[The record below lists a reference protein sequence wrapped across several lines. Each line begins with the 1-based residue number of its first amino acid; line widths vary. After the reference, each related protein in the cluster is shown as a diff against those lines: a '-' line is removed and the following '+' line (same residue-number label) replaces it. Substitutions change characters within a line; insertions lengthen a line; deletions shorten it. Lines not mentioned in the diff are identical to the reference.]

1 MNKLNR
7 DITKSIK
14 QIKADMVA
22 EYQKFFKDLKK
33 KGIVVLDD
41 WAWDRPIGRD
51 FNIYG
56 ADAKLYMKSLRGNMV
71 TKLGNDEINMLMLME
86 YPDIYTYVTA
96 DELKN
101 FETVTYPKLY
111 AEWQED
117 QKRVRAQKRADNAK
131 NADKIR
137 AEIDNLQRQLD
148 SLENA
153 DC

>member
-7 DITKSIK
+7 EITKSIK
-14 QIKADMVA
+14 QIKSDMIA
-22 EYQKFFKDLKK
+22 KYQEFFKDLKK

-41 WAWDRPIGRD
+41 WAWDRPIDRD
-51 FNIYG
+51 FNIYS
-56 ADAKLYMKSLRGNMV
+56 ADAKLYMKSLRDNTITKFGN
-71 TKLGNDEINMLMLME
+71 NEINMLME
-86 YPDIYTYVTA
+86 YPDSYVYVTA
-96 DELKN
+96 DELKQ

-131 NADKIR
+131 NSDKIR
-137 AEIDNLQRQLD
+137 AEIAKLQRQLD
-148 SLENA
+148 SLENT

>member
-7 DITKSIK
+7 DITESIR

-22 EYQKFFKDLKK
+22 KYQKFFKDLKK

-41 WAWDRPIGRD
+41 WAWDRPLNRD

-56 ADAKLYMKSLRGNMV
+56 ADAKLYVKSLRDNTI
-71 TKLGNDEINMLMLME
+71 TKFGDNEINMLME
-86 YPDIYTYVTA
+86 YPDSYVYVTA
-96 DELKN
+96 DELKQ

-117 QKRVRAQKRADNAK
+117 QKLIRAQKRADNAK

-137 AEIDNLQRQLD
+137 AEIAKLQHQLD
-148 SLENA
+148 SLENT

>member
-7 DITKSIK
+7 EITKSIK

-22 EYQKFFKDLKK
+22 KYQEFFKDLKK

-41 WAWDRPIGRD
+41 WAWNRPIDRD

-56 ADAKLYMKSLRGNMV
+56 ADAKLYVKSLRDNTV
-71 TKLGNDEINMLMLME
+71 TKFGNNEINMLME
-86 YPDIYTYVTA
+86 YPDSYVYVTA
-96 DELKN
+96 DELKQ

-137 AEIDNLQRQLD
+137 AEIADLQRQLD
-148 SLENA
+148 SLENT

>member
-7 DITKSIK
+7 DITKSIQ

-22 EYQKFFKDLKK
+22 KYQEFFKDLKK

-41 WAWDRPIGRD
+41 WAWNRPIDRD

-56 ADAKLYMKSLRGNMV
+56 ADAKLYVKSLRDNTITKFGN
-71 TKLGNDEINMLMLME
+71 NEINMLME
-86 YPDIYTYVTA
+86 YPDSYVYVTA
-96 DELKN
+96 DELKQ

-111 AEWQED
+111 TEWQED

-137 AEIDNLQRQLD
+137 AEIADLQRQLD
-148 SLENA
+148 SLENT

>member
-7 DITKSIK
+7 DITESIR

-22 EYQKFFKDLKK
+22 KYQKFFKDLKK
-33 KGIVVLDD
+33 KGIVVLND
-41 WAWDRPIGRD
+41 WAWDRPLNRD

-56 ADAKLYMKSLRGNMV
+56 ADAKLYVKSLRDNTITKFGN
-71 TKLGNDEINMLMLME
+71 NEINMLME
-86 YPDIYTYVTA
+86 YPDSYVYVTA
-96 DELKN
+96 DELKQ

-137 AEIDNLQRQLD
+137 AEIAKLQRQLD
-148 SLENA
+148 SIENA

>member
-7 DITKSIK
+7 DITESIR

-22 EYQKFFKDLKK
+22 KYQKFFKDLKK
-33 KGIVVLDD
+33 KGIVVLND
-41 WAWDRPIGRD
+41 WAWDRPLNRD

-56 ADAKLYMKSLRGNMV
+56 ADAKLYVKSLRDNTV
-71 TKLGNDEINMLMLME
+71 TKFGDNEINTLIE
-86 YPDIYTYVTA
+86 YPDSYVYVTA
-96 DELKN
+96 DELKQ

-137 AEIDNLQRQLD
+137 AEIADLQRQLD

-153 DC
+153 EC

>member
-7 DITKSIK
+7 DVTKSIK

-22 EYQKFFKDLKK
+22 KYQEFFKDLKK
-33 KGIVVLDD
+33 KGIVGLDD
-41 WAWDRPIGRD
+41 WAWNRPIDRD

-56 ADAKLYMKSLRGNMV
+56 ADAKLYMKSLRDNTITKFGN
-71 TKLGNDEINMLMLME
+71 NEINMLME
-86 YPDIYTYVTA
+86 YPDSYVYVTA
-96 DELKN
+96 DELKQ

-137 AEIDNLQRQLD
+137 AEIAKLQHQLD
-148 SLENA
+148 SLENT

>member
-7 DITKSIK
+7 DITKSIR

-22 EYQKFFKDLKK
+22 KYQKFFKDLKK
-33 KGIVVLDD
+33 NGIVVLND
-41 WAWDRPIGRD
+41 WAWDRPLNRD

-56 ADAKLYMKSLRGNMV
+56 ADAKLYMKSLRDNTV
-71 TKLGNDEINMLMLME
+71 TKLGNNEINMLME
-86 YPDIYTYVTA
+86 YPDSYVYVTA
-96 DELKN
+96 DELKQ

-137 AEIDNLQRQLD
+137 AEIAKLQRQLD
-148 SLENA
+148 SLENT

>member
-7 DITKSIK
+7 EITESIR

-22 EYQKFFKDLKK
+22 KYQKFFKDLKK
-33 KGIVVLDD
+33 KGIVVLND
-41 WAWDRPIGRD
+41 WAWDRPLNRD

-56 ADAKLYMKSLRGNMV
+56 ADAKLYVKSLRDNTV
-71 TKLGNDEINMLMLME
+71 TKFGDNEINTLIE
-86 YPDIYTYVTA
+86 YPDSYVYVTA
-96 DELKN
+96 DELKQ

-137 AEIDNLQRQLD
+137 AEIADLQRQLD
-148 SLENA
+148 SLENT

>member
-7 DITKSIK
+7 EITKSIK

-22 EYQKFFKDLKK
+22 KYQEFFKDLKK

-41 WAWDRPIGRD
+41 WAWNRPIDRD

-56 ADAKLYMKSLRGNMV
+56 ADAKLYVKSLRDNTV
-71 TKLGNDEINMLMLME
+71 TKFGNNEINMLME
-86 YPDIYTYVTA
+86 YPDSYVYVTA
-96 DELKN
+96 DELKQ

-131 NADKIR
+131 NSDKIR
-137 AEIDNLQRQLD
+137 AEIADLQRQLD
-148 SLENA
+148 SLENT

>member
-7 DITKSIK
+7 EITESIR

-22 EYQKFFKDLKK
+22 KYQKFFKDLKK

-41 WAWDRPIGRD
+41 WAWNRPIDRD

-56 ADAKLYMKSLRGNMV
+56 ADAKLYVKSLRDNTV
-71 TKLGNDEINMLMLME
+71 TKFGDNEINMLME
-86 YPDIYTYVTA
+86 YPDSYVYVTA
-96 DELKN
+96 DELKQ

-137 AEIDNLQRQLD
+137 AEIADLQRQLD
-148 SLENA
+148 SLENT

>member
-7 DITKSIK
+7 EITESIR

-22 EYQKFFKDLKK
+22 KYQKFFKDLKK

-56 ADAKLYMKSLRGNMV
+56 ADAKLYVKSLRDNTV
-71 TKLGNDEINMLMLME
+71 TKFGDNEINMLME
-86 YPDIYTYVTA
+86 YPDSYVYVTA
-96 DELKN
+96 DELKQ

-137 AEIDNLQRQLD
+137 AEIAKLQRKLY
-148 SLENA
+148 SIENA

>member
-7 DITKSIK
+7 DITESIR

-22 EYQKFFKDLKK
+22 KYQKFFKDLKK
-33 KGIVVLDD
+33 KGVTALND
-41 WAWDRPIGRD
+41 WAWNRPLDRD
-51 FNIYG
+51 FKIYG
-56 ADAKLYMKSLRGNMV
+56 ADAKLYVKSLRDNTITKFGN
-71 TKLGNDEINMLMLME
+71 NEINMLME
-86 YPDIYTYVTA
+86 YPDSYVYVTA
-96 DELKN
+96 DELKQ

-137 AEIDNLQRQLD
+137 AEITKLQRQLD
-148 SLENA
+148 SLENT

>member
-7 DITKSIK
+7 DITKSIR

-22 EYQKFFKDLKK
+22 KYQKFFKDLKK

-41 WAWDRPIGRD
+41 WAWDRPIDRD

-56 ADAKLYMKSLRGNMV
+56 ADAKLYVKSLRDNTITKFGN
-71 TKLGNDEINMLMLME
+71 NEINMLME
-86 YPDIYTYVTA
+86 YPDSYVYVTA
-96 DELKN
+96 DELKQ

-137 AEIDNLQRQLD
+137 AKIADLQRQLD
-148 SLENA
+148 SLENT

>member
-7 DITKSIK
+7 EITKSIK

-22 EYQKFFKDLKK
+22 KYQKLFDDLKK
-33 KGIVVLDD
+33 KGVTVLDD
-41 WAWDRPIGRD
+41 WAWDHPIARD

-56 ADAKLYMKSLRGNMV
+56 ADAKLYVKSLRDNMV
-71 TKLGNDEINMLMLME
+71 TKLGNNEINMLIE
-86 YPDIYTYVTA
+86 YPDSYMYVTA
-96 DELKN
+96 DELKW

-111 AEWQED
+111 AEWQKD
-117 QKRVRAQKRADNAK
+117 QKLIRAQKRADNAK

-137 AEIDNLQRQLD
+137 AKIAELQRQLD
-148 SLENA
+148 SLENT

>member
-7 DITKSIK
+7 EITESIR

-22 EYQKFFKDLKK
+22 KYQKFFKDLKK
-33 KGIVVLDD
+33 KGIVVLND
-41 WAWDRPIGRD
+41 WAWDRPLNRD

-56 ADAKLYMKSLRGNMV
+56 ADAKLYVKSLRDNTITKFGN
-71 TKLGNDEINMLMLME
+71 NEINMLME
-86 YPDIYTYVTA
+86 YPDSYVYVTA
-96 DELKN
+96 DELKQ

-137 AEIDNLQRQLD
+137 AEIADLQRQLD
-148 SLENA
+148 SLENT

>member
-7 DITKSIK
+7 DITESIR

-22 EYQKFFKDLKK
+22 KYQKFFKDLKK
-33 KGIVVLDD
+33 KGIVVLND
-41 WAWDRPIGRD
+41 WAWDRPLNRD

-56 ADAKLYMKSLRGNMV
+56 ADAKLYVKSLRDNTI
-71 TKLGNDEINMLMLME
+71 TKFGDNEINTLME
-86 YPDIYTYVTA
+86 YPDSYVYVTA
-96 DELKN
+96 DELKQ

-137 AEIDNLQRQLD
+137 AEITKLQRKLD
-148 SLENA
+148 SLENT

>member
-7 DITKSIK
+7 DVTKSIK

-22 EYQKFFKDLKK
+22 KYQEFFKDLKK

-41 WAWDRPIGRD
+41 WAWNRPIDRD

-56 ADAKLYMKSLRGNMV
+56 ADAKLYMKSLRDNTITKFGN
-71 TKLGNDEINMLMLME
+71 NEINMLME
-86 YPDIYTYVTA
+86 YPDSYVYVTA
-96 DELKN
+96 DELKQ

-137 AEIDNLQRQLD
+137 AEIAKLQHQLD
-148 SLENA
+148 SLENT

>member
-7 DITKSIK
+7 DITESIR

-22 EYQKFFKDLKK
+22 KYQKFFKDLKK

-41 WAWDRPIGRD
+41 WAWNRPIDRD

-56 ADAKLYMKSLRGNMV
+56 ADAKLYVKSLRDNTV
-71 TKLGNDEINMLMLME
+71 TKFGNNEINMLME
-86 YPDIYTYVTA
+86 YPDSYVYATA
-96 DELKN
+96 DELKQ
-101 FETVTYPKLY
+101 FETVPYPKLY

-137 AEIDNLQRQLD
+137 AKIADLQRQLD
-148 SLENA
+148 SLENT

>member
-22 EYQKFFKDLKK
+22 KYQKFFKDLKK

-41 WAWDRPIGRD
+41 WAWDRPIDSD

-56 ADAKLYMKSLRGNMV
+56 ADAKLYVKSLRDNTV
-71 TKLGNDEINMLMLME
+71 TKFGNNEINMLME
-86 YPDIYTYVTA
+86 YPDSYAYVTA
-96 DELKN
+96 DEPKQ
-101 FETVTYPKLY
+101 FEPVTYPQLY
-111 AEWQED
+111 AARPED
-117 QKRVRAQKRADNAK
+117 QKRVGAQKRADSAK
-131 NADKIR
+131 DKIR
-137 AEIDNLQRQLD
+137 AKIADLQRQLESRED
-148 SLENA
+148 T

>member
-7 DITKSIK
+7 EITKSIK

-22 EYQKFFKDLKK
+22 KYQEFFKDLKK

-41 WAWDRPIGRD
+41 WAWNRPIDRD

-56 ADAKLYMKSLRGNMV
+56 ADAKLYMKSLRDNTITKFGN
-71 TKLGNDEINMLMLME
+71 NEINMLME
-86 YPDIYTYVTA
+86 YPDSYVYVTA
-96 DELKN
+96 DELKQ

-137 AEIDNLQRQLD
+137 AEIADLQRQLD
-148 SLENA
+148 SLENT

>member
-7 DITKSIK
+7 EITKSIK
-14 QIKADMVA
+14 QIKADMIA
-22 EYQKFFKDLKK
+22 KYQEFFKDLKK

-41 WAWDRPIGRD
+41 WAWNRPIDRD

-56 ADAKLYMKSLRGNMV
+56 ADAKLYVKSLRDNTITKFGN
-71 TKLGNDEINMLMLME
+71 NEINMLME
-86 YPDIYTYVTA
+86 YPDSYVYVTA
-96 DELKN
+96 DELKQ

-137 AEIDNLQRQLD
+137 AEIAKLQRQLD
-148 SLENA
+148 SLENT

>member
-7 DITKSIK
+7 DITESIR

-22 EYQKFFKDLKK
+22 KYQKFFKDLKK

-41 WAWDRPIGRD
+41 WAWDRPIDRD

-56 ADAKLYMKSLRGNMV
+56 ADAKLYVKSLRDNTV
-71 TKLGNDEINMLMLME
+71 TKFGNNEINMLME
-86 YPDIYTYVTA
+86 YPDSYVYVTA
-96 DELKN
+96 DELKQ

>member
-7 DITKSIK
+7 EITKSIK

-22 EYQKFFKDLKK
+22 KYQKFFKDLKK

-41 WAWDRPIGRD
+41 WAWNRPIDRD

-56 ADAKLYMKSLRGNMV
+56 ADAKLYMKSLRDNTITKFGN
-71 TKLGNDEINMLMLME
+71 NEINMLME
-86 YPDIYTYVTA
+86 YPDSYVYVTA
-96 DELKN
+96 DELKQ

-137 AEIDNLQRQLD
+137 AEIAKLQRQLD
-148 SLENA
+148 SLENT

>member
-7 DITKSIK
+7 DVTKSIK

-22 EYQKFFKDLKK
+22 KYQEFFKDLKK

-41 WAWDRPIGRD
+41 WSWNRPIDRD

-56 ADAKLYMKSLRGNMV
+56 ADAKLYVKSLRDNTITKFGN
-71 TKLGNDEINMLMLME
+71 NEINMLME
-86 YPDIYTYVTA
+86 YPDSYVYATA
-96 DELKN
+96 DELKQ

-137 AEIDNLQRQLD
+137 AEIAKLQRQLD
-148 SLENA
+148 SIENA

>member
-7 DITKSIK
+7 DITKSIQ

-22 EYQKFFKDLKK
+22 KYQKFFKDLKK
-33 KGIVVLDD
+33 KRIVVLND
-41 WAWDRPIGRD
+41 WAWDRPLNRD

-56 ADAKLYMKSLRGNMV
+56 ADAKLYVKSLRDNTV
-71 TKLGNDEINMLMLME
+71 TKFGDNEINMLME
-86 YPDIYTYVTA
+86 YPDSYVYVTA
-96 DELKN
+96 DELKQ

-137 AEIDNLQRQLD
+137 AEIADLQRQLD
-148 SLENA
+148 SLENT

>member
-7 DITKSIK
+7 DITESIR

-22 EYQKFFKDLKK
+22 KYQKFFKDLKK

-41 WAWDRPIGRD
+41 WAWDRPIDRD

-56 ADAKLYMKSLRGNMV
+56 ADAKLYVKSLRDNTV
-71 TKLGNDEINMLMLME
+71 TKFGDNEINTLIE
-86 YPDIYTYVTA
+86 YPDSYVYVTA
-96 DELKN
+96 DELKQ

-137 AEIDNLQRQLD
+137 AEIADLQRQLD

>member
-7 DITKSIK
+7 EITKSIK

-22 EYQKFFKDLKK
+22 KYQEFFKDLKK

-41 WAWDRPIGRD
+41 WAWDRPIDRD

-56 ADAKLYMKSLRGNMV
+56 ADAKLYVKSLRDNTITKFGN
-71 TKLGNDEINMLMLME
+71 NEINMLME
-86 YPDIYTYVTA
+86 YPNSYVYVTA
-96 DELKN
+96 DELKQ

-137 AEIDNLQRQLD
+137 AKIADLQRQLD
-148 SLENA
+148 SLENT

>member
-1 MNKLNR
+1 MNKLNCE
-7 DITKSIK
+7 ITKSIK

-22 EYQKFFKDLKK
+22 KYQEFFKDLKK

-41 WAWDRPIGRD
+41 WAWDRPIDRD

-56 ADAKLYMKSLRGNMV
+56 ADAKLYMKSLRDNTITKFGN
-71 TKLGNDEINMLMLME
+71 NEINMLME
-86 YPDIYTYVTA
+86 YPDSYVYVTA
-96 DELKN
+96 DELKQ

-137 AEIDNLQRQLD
+137 AKIADLQRQLD
-148 SLENA
+148 SLENT

>member
-14 QIKADMVA
+14 QLKADTVA
-22 EYQKFFKDLKK
+22 KYQKFFNDLKK

-41 WAWDRPIGRD
+41 WAWDGPIDRD

-56 ADAKLYMKSLRGNMV
+56 ADAKLYVKSLRDNMV
-71 TKLGNDEINMLMLME
+71 TKFGNNEINMLME
-86 YPDIYTYVTA
+86 YPDIYTYVSA
-96 DELKN
+96 DELKK

-111 AEWQED
+111 AEWQKD
-117 QKRVRAQKRADNAK
+117 QKLIRAQKRADDAK

-137 AEIDNLQRQLD
+137 AEIAKLQRQLD
-148 SLENA
+148 SLENT

>member
-7 DITKSIK
+7 EITESIR

-22 EYQKFFKDLKK
+22 KYQKFFKDLKK

-41 WAWDRPIGRD
+41 WAWNRPIDRD

-56 ADAKLYMKSLRGNMV
+56 ADAKLYVKSLRDNTITKFGN
-71 TKLGNDEINMLMLME
+71 NEINMLME
-86 YPDIYTYVTA
+86 YPNSYVYATA
-96 DELKN
+96 DELKQ

-131 NADKIR
+131 NADKLR
-137 AEIDNLQRQLD
+137 AKIADLQRQLD
-148 SLENA
+148 SLENT

>member
-7 DITKSIK
+7 EITKSIK

-22 EYQKFFKDLKK
+22 KYQEFFKDLKK

-41 WAWDRPIGRD
+41 WAWDRPLNRD

-56 ADAKLYMKSLRGNMV
+56 ADAKLYVKSLRDNTV
-71 TKLGNDEINMLMLME
+71 TKFGDNEINTLIE
-86 YPDIYTYVTA
+86 YPDSYVYVTA
-96 DELKN
+96 DELKQ

-137 AEIDNLQRQLD
+137 AEIADLQRQLD
-148 SLENA
+148 SLENT

>member
-7 DITKSIK
+7 DITKSIQ
-14 QIKADMVA
+14 QIRADMVA
-22 EYQKFFKDLKK
+22 KYQKFFKDLKK
-33 KGIVVLDD
+33 KGIVVLND
-41 WAWDRPIGRD
+41 WAWDRPLNRD

-56 ADAKLYMKSLRGNMV
+56 ADAKLYVKSLRDNTITKFGN
-71 TKLGNDEINMLMLME
+71 NEINMLME
-86 YPDIYTYVTA
+86 YPDSYVYATA
-96 DELKN
+96 DELKQ

-131 NADKIR
+131 NSDKIR
-137 AEIDNLQRQLD
+137 AEIAKLQRQLD
-148 SLENA
+148 SIENA

>member
-7 DITKSIK
+7 EITESIR

-22 EYQKFFKDLKK
+22 KYQEFFKDLKK

-41 WAWDRPIGRD
+41 WAWNRPIDRD

-56 ADAKLYMKSLRGNMV
+56 ADAKLYVKSLRDNTITKFGN
-71 TKLGNDEINMLMLME
+71 NEINMLME
-86 YPDIYTYVTA
+86 YPDSYVYVTA
-96 DELKN
+96 DELKQ

-137 AEIDNLQRQLD
+137 AKIADLQRQLD
-148 SLENA
+148 SLENT

>member
-7 DITKSIK
+7 EITKSIR
-14 QIKADMVA
+14 QIKADMIA
-22 EYQKFFKDLKK
+22 KYQEFFKDLKK

-41 WAWDRPIGRD
+41 WAWDRPIDRD

-56 ADAKLYMKSLRGNMV
+56 ADAKLYVKSLRDNTITKFGN
-71 TKLGNDEINMLMLME
+71 NEINMLME
-86 YPDIYTYVTA
+86 YPDSYVYVTA
-96 DELKN
+96 DELKQ

-137 AEIDNLQRQLD
+137 AEIADLQRQLD
-148 SLENA
+148 SLENT

>member
-22 EYQKFFKDLKK
+22 KYQKFFKDLKK

-56 ADAKLYMKSLRGNMV
+56 ADAKLYVKSLRDNTV
-71 TKLGNDEINMLMLME
+71 TKFGDNEINTLME
-86 YPDIYTYVTA
+86 YPDSYVYVTA
-96 DELKN
+96 DELKQ

-137 AEIDNLQRQLD
+137 AKIAELQHQLD
-148 SLENA
+148 SLENT